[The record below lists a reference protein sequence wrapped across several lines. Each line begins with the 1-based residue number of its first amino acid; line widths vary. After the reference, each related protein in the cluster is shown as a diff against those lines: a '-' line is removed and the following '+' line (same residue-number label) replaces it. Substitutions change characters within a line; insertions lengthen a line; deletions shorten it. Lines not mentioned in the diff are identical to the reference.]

1 MRSRDSARE
10 LRGALVAPYFSLLA
24 RRRYSPT
31 VIAFFW
37 MLYCVNRPDWPV
49 TTCWMGAGMT
59 TSSMSSY
66 VCRGFH
72 SFGGMI
78 CRPKEVSATGG
89 SPVPSAG
96 QPTGRTGFVVPPG
109 GRQQHHTCSPH
120 TAKTLGTEVQAR
132 TGAEGAGQE
141 GFCGSGTDGR
151 PKLKSPGRGPAV
163 AVGPGGTHRS
173 HKYNL
178 PDNCAHPELGA
189 KAKPVRETGRGS
201 PGTREG
207 VTRGLGTVSVSP
219 PSELKL
225 AGS

>member
-10 LRGALVAPYFSLLA
+10 LRGTLVAPYFSLLA

-78 CRPKEVSATGG
+78 CRPKEASATGG
-89 SPVPSAG
+89 LPCPEQAS
-96 QPTGRTGFVVPPG
+96 
-109 GRQQHHTCSPH
+109 QQDW
-120 TAKTLGTEVQAR
+120 V
-132 TGAEGAGQE
+132 
-141 GFCGSGTDGR
+141 
-151 PKLKSPGRGPAV
+151 
-163 AVGPGGTHRS
+163 RS
-173 HKYNL
+173 T
-178 PDNCAHPELGA
+178 PW
-189 KAKPVRETGRGS
+189 
-201 PGTREG
+201 
-207 VTRGLGTVSVSP
+207 
-219 PSELKL
+219 
-225 AGS
+225 